1 MSIALWTAF
10 FFASPPSVAAN
21 NTCAARGTPLLEMR
35 AGTDNVKSS
44 TSTKVF
50 ATGAWTIERNG
61 RRIDR
66 GCFDRKELRAIRRA
80 VQRAPWTETSS
91 PIACFAYDPNF
102 TQYLVHGELR
112 FTERMC
118 SGKAADSTTLRA
130 IELVKAEL
138 AEDRAPEP
146 TPPPPPP
153 VIEPVPP
160 PPVKPPP
167 GKPQACRATG
177 TPMFEI
183 NQKAEMPM
191 PTSSIA
197 IYSTGA
203 WTYTATDKDGHLATS
218 AAGCFDASTLRSLR
232 QVIQISPWDTTVSG
246 FTCKA
251 YSPTFTDYVV
261 NGQREYT
268 ARLCG
273 AEKLDEKSLGAIE
286 IIEAELAKV
295 LPAR

>member
-10 FFASPPSVAAN
+10 FFASPPSATAN
-21 NTCAARGTPLLEMR
+21 TTCVARGTPLLEMR
-35 AGTDNVKSS
+35 AGTDNVMSS
-44 TSTKVF
+44 TSTKIY
-50 ATGAWTIERNG
+50 ATGAWTIQRDG

-66 GCFDRKELRAIRRA
+66 GCFDAKELRSIRRA
-80 VQRAPWTETSS
+80 VQRASWKETSS

-102 TQYLVHGELR
+102 TQYLVHGRLR
-112 FTERMC
+112 ITERTC
-118 SGKAADSTTLRA
+118 SGKAPDSITLRA
-130 IELVKAEL
+130 IDLVKAEL
-138 AEDRAPEP
+138 AEERAA
-146 TPPPPPP
+146 PP
-153 VIEPVPP
+153 PP

-177 TPMFEI
+177 TPLFEI

-197 IYSTGA
+197 IYATGA

-218 AAGCFDASTLRSLR
+218 AAGCFDAATLRSLR

-251 YSPTFTDYVV
+251 YSPTFTDYLV
-261 NGQREYT
+261 NGEREYT

-273 AEKLDEKSLGAIE
+273 AEKLDEKSLGAIG

-295 LPAR
+295 LPTR